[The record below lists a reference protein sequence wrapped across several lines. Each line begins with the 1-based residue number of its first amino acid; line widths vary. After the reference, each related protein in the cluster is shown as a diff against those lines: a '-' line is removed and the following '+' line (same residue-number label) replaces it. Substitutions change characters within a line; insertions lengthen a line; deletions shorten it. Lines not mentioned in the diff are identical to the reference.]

1 MFNIPITNRA
11 SSFCALACVLLV
23 NVSWGQRAPAAMRV
37 KFAPG
42 TSTRYEFEGLLRI
55 STEHAPNVKLKAPS
69 DCSYQLK
76 AVLEF
81 DFASA
86 SAEGTLSGRVSFHG
100 VEAQVPECAVMAKDR
115 VNKGLKEL
123 ETGGVDFQIYPAGDV
138 RLTKAAGNDE
148 PEVVTILCKA
158 AWDLL
163 QPRVSD
169 ADLAPGSPWTASRR
183 FLYWPDTFVDGL
195 DIAAASMQY
204 ARDVEIGGS
213 SFALLEYKQ
222 VFSPAEMPAYIETR
236 TRANDFKGTT
246 LVTGHAHVELL
257 WNRADQ
263 RIAYLHRQRS
273 IDNRLMLKYDPA
285 DEASSAARFLVQ
297 EESTLRW
304 LPQTNSEAWLAQ
316 LHRYEGSAGISVP
329 PIANA
334 RKPEAAEHREL
345 SDLLD
350 RAPRG
355 FERWRK
361 TFCNGTFCFELSI
374 AVPEGSQVA
383 DSTGTTVLLLAGSA
397 DRQVMVSVGP
407 MFDLECTCLT
417 DEELLHQQTFR
428 FVSNHLWFGRSTGE
442 PLNFDSGT
450 VHDRPAGFS
459 DFTAQSRNLTP
470 ISGQLVMVIGPYDR
484 LVPVACAHNKDQADL
499 DSACQTVA
507 QSVIIE

>member
-1 MFNIPITNRA
+1 MFSIPIINRA
-11 SSFCALACVLLV
+11 SSFCALVCVLLV
-23 NVSWGQRAPAAMRV
+23 SMSWSQRAPAAMSV

-42 TSTRYEFEGLLRI
+42 TSMRYEFEGSLRI

-76 AVLEF
+76 AVLQI
-81 DFASA
+81 DFTGV
-86 SAEGTLSGRVSFHG
+86 SAEGTLGGRVSFQG
-100 VEAQVPECAVMAKDR
+100 LEAQVPECALTAKDR
-115 VNKGLKEL
+115 VNKSLKEL
-123 ETGGVDFQIYPAGDV
+123 ETGGAGFQIYSAGDV
-138 RLTKAAGNDE
+138 RLTKAGSDE
-148 PEVVTILCKA
+148 PEVVTILRKA

-169 ADLAPGSPWTASRR
+169 ADLAPESPWTASRR
-183 FLYWPDTFVDGL
+183 FLYWPDTFCDGL
-195 DIAAASMQY
+195 DIAAASMHY
-204 ARDVEIGGS
+204 ARDVEVGDS
-213 SFALLEYKQ
+213 RFALLEYKQ
-222 VFSPAEMPAYIETR
+222 VFSPAEMPAYVETR
-236 TRANDFKGTT
+236 TRANDFRGTT
-246 LVTGHAHVELL
+246 LVTGHASAELL

-263 RIAYLHRQRS
+263 RIGYLHRQRS

-285 DEASSAARFLVQ
+285 DVTSSVARFLVQ

-304 LPQTNSEAWLAQ
+304 LPETNSEAWLAQ
-316 LHRYEGSAGISVP
+316 LHRYEGSAGTSVP
-329 PIANA
+329 PIAKA
-334 RKPEAAEHREL
+334 QQPEAAEHREL

-355 FERWRK
+355 FERWK
-361 TFCNGTFCFELSI
+361 KMFCNGTFCFELSI
-374 AVPEGSQVA
+374 AVPEGTQVA

-428 FVSNHLWFGRSTGE
+428 FVGNHLWFGRSTGE
-442 PLNFDSGT
+442 PLNFDSVT

-459 DFTAQSRNLTP
+459 DFTAKSRDLTP

-484 LVPVACAHNKDQADL
+484 LVPVACAHNQDQADL
-499 DSACQTVA
+499 DSACQTVT